1 MTQDSG
7 GKDPPDKDNTNTSPV
22 INQGNSHQ
30 LLYSYTNPGPYEVY
44 IQTQKDNTDG
54 TSNIGNLHQLSVAK
68 MIYNL
73 KIGELKK
80 LKRKGL
86 NRMSVEF
93 KTFSAANS
101 FLNSEIIKSKGLEC
115 FIPGNNI
122 TCKGIIRYM
131 DEDVTE
137 KEIIDNTNTKL
148 VNCKVINARRLNR
161 KKTVEGVT
169 TYVPSSTV
177 CLTFSGKKLPTE
189 IEIYSLYTP
198 VEEYRLPVIQC
209 YQCLLYG
216 HTKKQCRSKSI
227 CQNCAKI
234 HDTTVQCPNPTKCRH
249 CQSVEHQSVS
259 KQCPEF
265 ERQNRI
271 RHYMTYDHL
280 SFYDASERVP
290 KPKKPERYNYR
301 TTDFPNINN
310 NPSLQNRQIRLNEY
324 NNNPNYVSYSQKT
337 KQDNEIRK
345 RRADSPPGYDIRAH
359 NECLYSYPKSPG
371 KDNTPIYDSPRYQ
384 PGPSRNPH
392 LPRQSH
398 SSKNPIIEIQS
409 HLNDN
414 PTIEMPDS
422 FNILLEYLTNM
433 NQQDKEK
440 YITILINT
448 LANKDAESMEEY

>member
-1 MTQDSG
+1 MIQQSSAPTQPNASTA
-7 GKDPPDKDNTNTSPV
+7 KVEN
-22 INQGNSHQ
+22 IN
-30 LLYSYTNPGPYEVY
+30 L
-44 IQTQKDNTDG
+44 
-54 TSNIGNLHQLSVAK
+54 
-68 MIYNL
+68 
-73 KIGELKK
+73 
-80 LKRKGL
+80 
-86 NRMSVEF
+86 
-93 KTFSAANS
+93 
-101 FLNSEIIKSKGLEC
+101 
-115 FIPGNNI
+115 
-122 TCKGIIRYM
+122 
-131 DEDVTE
+131 
-137 KEIIDNTNTKL
+137 
-148 VNCKVINARRLNR
+148 
-161 KKTVEGVT
+161 
-169 TYVPSSTV
+169 
-177 CLTFSGKKLPTE
+177 
-189 IEIYSLYTP
+189 
-198 VEEYRLPVIQC
+198 
-209 YQCLLYG
+209 
-216 HTKKQCRSKSI
+216 
-227 CQNCAKI
+227 
-234 HDTTVQCPNPTKCRH
+234 
-249 CQSVEHQSVS
+249 
-259 KQCPEF
+259 
-265 ERQNRI
+265 
-271 RHYMTYDHL
+271 
-280 SFYDASERVP
+280 ERVP

-371 KDNTPIYDSPRYQ
+371 NDNTPIYDSPRYQ

-392 LPRQSH
+392 IPRQSH